1 MRRLSTGTLS
11 ACIGTQGH
19 TENKVFFFPLYFPL
33 SLKLKYETPAILKKF
48 KSIFQCKLLENM
60 DKDNFI

>member
-11 ACIGTQGH
+11 ACIGR
-19 TENKVFFFPLYFPL
+19 TENKVVFFSLYFPL